1 MSESLKNKTIKGVF
15 WSSIERFSVQGI
27 QFIVQ
32 IILARLLL
40 PSDYGLIGML
50 AIFLAVSQSLIDS
63 GFSNALIRKQNCT
76 DTDYS
81 TVFYFNIIVGLVLYF
96 ILFFSAPLIA
106 TFYKTPELTALT
118 KVVGVTLFIN
128 SLTVV
133 QRAKFTKCVDFKT
146 QTKASLSAV
155 IVSGVIAIYM
165 AYSGFGVWALAV
177 QELLYR
183 GINMLML
190 WIYSKWLPKRV
201 FSWQSF
207 KEMFSFGSKLLLS
220 GLLDTIFRNL
230 YTIIIGKK
238 FSKIDLG
245 YYTRADQF
253 AQFPSSN
260 LTGILGRVTYP
271 ILSTL
276 QDDDDRLR
284 AVYRRYLR
292 LSAFAIFPLM
302 TGLAAL
308 ASPFILLLLTEKWIG
323 VVILLQI
330 ICFSY
335 MWYPIHAI
343 NLNLLQVKGRSDLFL
358 RLEIIKKC
366 IGVAI
371 LFITVPIGI
380 EAMCIGSIFSSI
392 ICLAINTHYTGQLI
406 NVGFFMQMRDL
417 LPTLL
422 YSLSMFVIIYGV
434 TYFIPSNILKLIVGF
449 IVGIVYYFFIAYITK
464 SSELKDVLSL
474 VSEYKDKLKR

>member
-1 MSESLKNKTIKGVF
+1 
-15 WSSIERFSVQGI
+15 
-27 QFIVQ
+27 
-32 IILARLLL
+32 
-40 PSDYGLIGML
+40 
-50 AIFLAVSQSLIDS
+50 
-63 GFSNALIRKQNCT
+63 
-76 DTDYS
+76 
-81 TVFYFNIIVGLVLYF
+81 
-96 ILFFSAPLIA
+96 
-106 TFYKTPELTALT
+106 
-118 KVVGVTLFIN
+118 
-128 SLTVV
+128 
-133 QRAKFTKCVDFKT
+133 
-146 QTKASLSAV
+146 
-155 IVSGVIAIYM
+155 
-165 AYSGFGVWALAV
+165 
-177 QELLYR
+177 
-183 GINMLML
+183 
-190 WIYSKWLPKRV
+190 
-201 FSWQSF
+201 
-207 KEMFSFGSKLLLS
+207 
-220 GLLDTIFRNL
+220 
-230 YTIIIGKK
+230 
-238 FSKIDLG
+238 
-245 YYTRADQF
+245 
-253 AQFPSSN
+253 
-260 LTGILGRVTYP
+260 
-271 ILSTL
+271 
-276 QDDDDRLR
+276 
-284 AVYRRYLR
+284 
-292 LSAFAIFPLM
+292 M